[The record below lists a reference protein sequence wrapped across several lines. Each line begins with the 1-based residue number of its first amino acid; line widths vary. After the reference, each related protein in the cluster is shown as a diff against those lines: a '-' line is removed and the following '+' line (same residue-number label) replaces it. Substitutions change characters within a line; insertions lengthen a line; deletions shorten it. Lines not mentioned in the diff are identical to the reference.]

1 MTHGGGGTRKLNCD
15 WSNAA
20 GGAKSLREME
30 DS

>member
-1 MTHGGGGTRKLNCD
+1 MRHGGGEERKLNFGGLN
-15 WSNAA
+15 SA